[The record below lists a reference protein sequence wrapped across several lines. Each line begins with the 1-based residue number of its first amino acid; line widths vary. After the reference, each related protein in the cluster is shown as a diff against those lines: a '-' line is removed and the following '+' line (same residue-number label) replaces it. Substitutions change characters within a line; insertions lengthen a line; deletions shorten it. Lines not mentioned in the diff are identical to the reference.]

1 MNPKVSVI
9 VPVYNGEKYI
19 SRCLDSITKQ
29 NYLNIEII
37 IINDGSNDE
46 SESIIKMYK
55 KRDSRIV
62 YYSQQNKGPSEA
74 RNKGILNATGK
85 YLVFIDADDTVDKY
99 YVEFLLNK
107 MIDSNSDLVCC
118 GYRDISKYGILN
130 YTDFDFEKNISIQ
143 NFMEMICQG
152 TGGVLWGKIYKKEI
166 ITKYDFKMDKEI
178 FMCEDLIFVLQYAS
192 RCKTVS
198 AIKDYLYYYNRLNEN
213 SISSNISIHY
223 IENYINVWKRI
234 ERIFYSV
241 PLEKNKINEI
251 LTKSI
256 QDFVLGL
263 IEKESVRMRE
273 IGIRNATSNIKEI
286 LSIYEISNS
295 VHLFSSSNVVY
306 KVYIFLVKKDCI
318 RLSIFYGVFL
328 NMLRGLKRRI
338 KTGGRIDS

>member
-19 SRCLDSITKQ
+19 SRCLDSIIRQ
-29 NYLNIEII
+29 SYLNIEII

-46 SESIIKMYK
+46 SESIIRLYK

-118 GYRDISKYGILN
+118 GYRDISKYGVLN

-143 NFMEMICQG
+143 NFMEIICQG

-198 AIKDYLYYYNRLNEN
+198 SIKDYLYYYNRLNEN

-234 ERIFYSV
+234 EKILHSV
-241 PLEKNKINEI
+241 YLEKNKINEI
-251 LTKSI
+251 LTKRV

-263 IEKESVRMRE
+263 IEQECMRIKA

-286 LSIYEISNS
+286 LSVYEISNS

-306 KVYIFLVKKDCI
+306 KVYIFLVKKDFI
-318 RLSIFYGVFL
+318 RLSIFYVVFL
-328 NMLRGLKRRI
+328 NMLRDLKRRI
-338 KTGGRIDS
+338 KTGGQIDS